1 MTIAAK
7 APIAKREAIIIAIH
21 QSTFIHSGRAGALAL
36 LYTGFL
42 YGLALLRAIE
52 NVLIDKAVFSALKH
66 KHMNSLIKQKLF
78 KRIIWEAVEQNGY
91 KKMERRNFD
100 AHDALIRVQ
109 V

>member
-52 NVLIDKAVFSALKH
+52 NV
-66 KHMNSLIKQKLF
+66 
-78 KRIIWEAVEQNGY
+78 
-91 KKMERRNFD
+91 
-100 AHDALIRVQ
+100 
-109 V
+109 